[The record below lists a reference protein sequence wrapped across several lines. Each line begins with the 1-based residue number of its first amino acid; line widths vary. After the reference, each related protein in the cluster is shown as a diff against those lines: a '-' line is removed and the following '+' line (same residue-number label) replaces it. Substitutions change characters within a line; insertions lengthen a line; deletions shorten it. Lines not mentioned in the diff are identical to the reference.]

1 MPKTSTGAKPKKRA
15 LRLLEALLGFVN
27 YELEGYEHFEKSI
40 TYRWE
45 SENSTSPKLIVETKL
60 RFLAELLQKD
70 NYPGELTKEQIRQ
83 ALNLMKDFLG
93 ILEDNR
99 VQQRGSDI
107 WNFTLALWSKDK
119 TRNLERF
126 DQEWESKRPE
136 KSKQLQPDY
145 QEVQSTYS
153 NTIPPAVDKPV
164 FIANRTEEL
173 QLLEQML
180 QKQTPKILLIQ
191 SLPGFGRRKLWKKF
205 VEKSASVP
213 NLHCIPISLQVA
225 ARKGRRHLLDSVSLR
240 LGRQNFP
247 DLEKKQSNYWQ
258 KEGEFLEYML
268 KQIDLEDA
276 KDNPYRKHLR
286 HLWTD
291 ITQTFFTELRQLNQ
305 QVVIF
310 LDEFEEAT
318 NELRVWI
325 REDFLL
331 GAIATP
337 QLVVVIA
344 GDSVPEATIEWDDY
358 CDSLCLQ
365 EIWDV
370 AAWYRYC
377 QERGWKHL
385 SREQVE
391 EVVNKAQGHPANVAK
406 LLKLLAEKLLAE
418 DGQEHYD
425 Q

>member
-1 MPKTSTGAKPKKRA
+1 MPKISTGAKPKKRA

-27 YELEGYEHFEKSI
+27 YELEGYEYLEKSI

-126 DQEWESKRPE
+126 DQEWENKRPE
-136 KSKQLQPDY
+136 KSKQLQPST
-145 QEVQSTYS
+145 QQVQPTYS
-153 NTIPPAVDKPV
+153 NTIPPAVDKRV
-164 FIANRTEEL
+164 FIADRTKEL
-173 QLLEQML
+173 QLMEQMV
-180 QKQTPKILLIQ
+180 QQQTPQILLIRA
-191 SLPGFGRRKLWKKF
+191 PRGFGRRKLWKKF
-205 VEKSASVP
+205 VEKYSSVP
-213 NLHCIPISLQVA
+213 DMHCIPISLQVA

-240 LGRQNFP
+240 LGKQYFP
-247 DLEKKQSNYWQ
+247 NLETTQKNYWQ
-258 KEGEFLEYML
+258 KEEEFLKYMPEQINIEDDRNNPF
-268 KQIDLEDA
+268 KQ
-276 KDNPYRKHLR
+276 HLSR
-286 HLWTD
+286 LWTEV
-291 ITQTFFTELRQLNQ
+291 TQTFFTDLQQLNQ

-318 NELRVWI
+318 SDLQDWI
-325 REDFLL
+325 RGDFLL

-337 QLVVVIA
+337 RLAIVIA
-344 GDSVPEATIEWDDY
+344 GDSVPDATIEWDDY
-358 CDSLCLQ
+358 CNNLDLQ
-365 EIWDV
+365 EIRDV
-370 AAWYRYC
+370 AAWYQYC
-377 QERGWKHL
+377 QERGWQHL
-385 SREQVE
+385 SQE
-391 EVVNKAQGHPANVAK
+391 EVEGKVKEAQGHPANVANS
-406 LLKLLAEKLLAE
+406 LKLLAETR
-418 DGQEHYD
+418 QENYE

>member
-27 YELEGYEHFEKSI
+27 YELEEYEYLEKSI

-45 SENSTSPKLIVETKL
+45 SEHSTSPKLIVETKL
-60 RFLAELLQKD
+60 RFLAELIQKD

-99 VQQRGSDI
+99 LQQRGSDT

-119 TRNLERF
+119 TTNLERF

-136 KSKQLQPDY
+136 KSRQVQPNY
-145 QEVQSTYS
+145 QQAQPTYP
-153 NTIPPAVDKPV
+153 NKIPPAVGKPV
-164 FIANRTEEL
+164 FMANRTQEL
-173 QLLEQML
+173 QLLEQMV
-180 QKQTPKILLIQ
+180 QQETPKILLIQ
-191 SLPGFGRRKLWKKF
+191 APPGFGRRKLWKKF
-205 VEKSASVP
+205 VEKSSSVP

-240 LGRQNFP
+240 LGNQYFP
-247 DLEKKQSNYWQ
+247 NLETTEKNYWQ
-258 KEGEFLEYML
+258 KQEELLKYMPE
-268 KQIDLEDA
+268 QIDLED
-276 KDNPYRKHLR
+276 DRNNPFRRLLSHLWAEVTQAFFTDLR
-286 HLWTD
+286 H
-291 ITQTFFTELRQLNQ
+291 LNQ

-310 LDEFEEAT
+310 LDEYESAT
-318 NELRVWI
+318 NELQNWI
-325 REDFLL
+325 RGDFLL

-337 QLVVVIA
+337 RLAVIIA

-358 CDSLCLQ
+358 CDNLDLQ

-370 AAWYRYC
+370 EAWYQYC
-377 QERGWKHL
+377 QERGWQRL
-385 SREQVE
+385 SRKEVE
-391 EVVNKAQGHPANVAK
+391 EAVNANKGHPANVAK
-406 LLKLLAEKLLAE
+406 SLKLLAETR
-418 DGQEHYD
+418 QENYEK
-425 Q
+425 

>member
-27 YELEGYEHFEKSI
+27 YKLEGYEHLEKSI

-60 RFLAELLQKD
+60 RFLAELIQKD
-70 NYPGELTKEQIRQ
+70 NHPGELTKEQIRQ
-83 ALNLMKDFLG
+83 ALNMMKDFLG

-99 VQQRGSDI
+99 AQQRGSDT
-107 WNFTLALWSKDK
+107 WNFTLALWSKD
-119 TRNLERF
+119 TSRNLERF

-136 KSKQLQPDY
+136 KSKQLQPSE
-145 QEVQSTYS
+145 QPVQPTYS
-153 NTIPPAVDKPV
+153 NSIPPAVGKRV
-164 FIANRTEEL
+164 FIANRTKEL
-173 QLLEQML
+173 QLLEQMV
-180 QKQTPKILLIQ
+180 QQQTPKILLIKAP
-191 SLPGFGRRKLWKKF
+191 LGFGRRKLWKKF
-205 VEKSASVP
+205 VEQSSSVP
-213 NLHCIPISLQVA
+213 NLHCIPISLQIA
-225 ARKGRRHLLDSVSLR
+225 ARKGRSHLLDSVSLR
-240 LGRQNFP
+240 LGKQYFTN
-247 DLEKKQSNYWQ
+247 LEKKQKNYWQ

-276 KDNPYRKHLR
+276 RDNPYRKHLSR
-286 HLWTD
+286 LWTEV
-291 ITQTFFTELRQLNQ
+291 TQAFFTDLRQFNQ

-318 NELRVWI
+318 NELRDWI
-325 REDFLL
+325 RGDFLL

-337 QLVVVIA
+337 QLAVVIA

-370 AAWYRYC
+370 AAWYQYC
-377 QERGWKHL
+377 QERGWQHL

-391 EVVNKAQGHPANVAK
+391 EAVKVAKGHPENVANS
-406 LLKLLAEKLLAE
+406 LKLLAERR
-418 DGQEHYD
+418 QENYE